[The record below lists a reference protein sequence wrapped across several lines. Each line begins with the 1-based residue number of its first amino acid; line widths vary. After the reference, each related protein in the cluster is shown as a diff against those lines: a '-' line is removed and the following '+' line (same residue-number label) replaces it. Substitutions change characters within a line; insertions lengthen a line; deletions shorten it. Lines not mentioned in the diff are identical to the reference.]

1 MNRWLAFGMSALV
14 VVGMSSCEDSETR
27 RARYSEKK
35 PAPQPLERTFTP
47 PPAPEPEQQKK
58 SVGPVMV
65 EYKGEDIVQLTG
77 LSGRNVLLVFY
88 APWCPNCAKYR
99 QSLTEYAH
107 EQQGATL
114 VVTIDAD
121 KYPELAREYSVDAV
135 PKTVLYVEGMRLRD
149 MVGNVSAGR
158 LAGLIDETLRTEN

>member
-1 MNRWLAFGMSALV
+1 
-14 VVGMSSCEDSETR
+14 
-27 RARYSEKK
+27 
-35 PAPQPLERTFTP
+35 
-47 PPAPEPEQQKK
+47 
-58 SVGPVMV
+58 
-65 EYKGEDIVQLTG
+65 
-77 LSGRNVLLVFY
+77 
-88 APWCPNCAKYR
+88 
-99 QSLTEYAH
+99 LTEYAH
-107 EQQGATL
+107 GQQGASL